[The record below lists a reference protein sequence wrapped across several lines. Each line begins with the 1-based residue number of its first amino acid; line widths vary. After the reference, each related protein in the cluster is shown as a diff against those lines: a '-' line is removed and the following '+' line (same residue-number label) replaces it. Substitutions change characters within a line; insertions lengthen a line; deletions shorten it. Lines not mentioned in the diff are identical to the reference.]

1 MTADIEVTDYDGSA
15 VSAVNRDRAG
25 QRVDTDYLIVGAGA
39 LGMTFADQLLTDT
52 DASIVIVDRH
62 HMPGGHWN
70 DAYPFVR
77 LHQPSAFY
85 GAGSRQLG
93 SNRIEAVGFNRGY
106 FELASAAEVLS
117 YFDALM
123 RERFLPSGRVRYFPM
138 SEYDNAGQ
146 MRSLLSGET
155 RDVAVGK
162 KIVDASYCQTSVPAT
177 HTRGYQVAD
186 NVRVV
191 APNALPTIAPAHR
204 RFTIVGAGK
213 TAMDVGVWLLQSGA
227 QPQAIRWIVPRDSWL
242 INRETTQPGDE
253 FYHRFMAARAA
264 QMEAAAE
271 ASAVEDL
278 FLRLERCGQMLR
290 IDPSVMPT
298 MYRSATISAGEVE
311 ALRCIKNVV
320 RLGRVR
326 RIERGAVILESGEV
340 ETAAEELYVDCT
352 ASALGRRPTRPVF
365 EDGRITI
372 QTVRAALFCLSA
384 ASIAHVEARFDD
396 DALKNRLCPPLA
408 LPNSCEDWLPMTL
421 GELRVQKQWAED
433 PALRQW
439 VSEHRL
445 TGSNLRS
452 KRTDGP
458 LDPESKAIRE
468 RLSLAIPRAIAN
480 LERLMAL

>member
-62 HMPGGHWN
+62 HMPVGHWN

-138 SEYDNAGQ
+138 SEYDDAGQ

-162 KIVDASYCQTSVPAT
+162 KIVDASYCQTAVPAT

-191 APNALPTIAPAHR
+191 APNA
-204 RFTIVGAGK
+204 
-213 TAMDVGVWLLQSGA
+213 
-227 QPQAIRWIVPRDSWL
+227 
-242 INRETTQPGDE
+242 
-253 FYHRFMAARAA
+253 
-264 QMEAAAE
+264 
-271 ASAVEDL
+271 
-278 FLRLERCGQMLR
+278 FLR
-290 IDPSVMPT
+290 
-298 MYRSATISAGEVE
+298 
-311 ALRCIKNVV
+311 
-320 RLGRVR
+320 
-326 RIERGAVILESGEV
+326 
-340 ETAAEELYVDCT
+340 
-352 ASALGRRPTRPVF
+352 
-365 EDGRITI
+365 
-372 QTVRAALFCLSA
+372 
-384 ASIAHVEARFDD
+384 
-396 DALKNRLCPPLA
+396 
-408 LPNSCEDWLPMTL
+408 
-421 GELRVQKQWAED
+421 
-433 PALRQW
+433 
-439 VSEHRL
+439 
-445 TGSNLRS
+445 
-452 KRTDGP
+452 
-458 LDPESKAIRE
+458 
-468 RLSLAIPRAIAN
+468 
-480 LERLMAL
+480 